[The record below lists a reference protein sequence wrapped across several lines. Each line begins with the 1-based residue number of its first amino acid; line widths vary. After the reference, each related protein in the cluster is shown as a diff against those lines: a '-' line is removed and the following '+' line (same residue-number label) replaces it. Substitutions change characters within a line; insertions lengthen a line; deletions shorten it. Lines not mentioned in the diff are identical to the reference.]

1 MILRKLLL
9 IPFLFAMILPAA
21 HAAEEARVGYVNV
34 QYLVDN
40 SPQAKAASSD
50 LEKKFGPQQQALQEQ
65 KQEFQRLQQKLQKD
79 GLVMSENERAEI
91 EQNLRELK
99 REIERGQKD
108 LREELNIQ
116 RNGILSEIHDAVMKS
131 VESLAREEGFDLI
144 VGQGALYASDA
155 VNLTDKVLA
164 RMKEQFDAQQ
174 SE

>member
-1 MILRKLLL
+1 MRKLLL
-9 IPFLFAMILPAA
+9 IPFLFAMILPVAQ
-21 HAAEEARVGYVNV
+21 AAEDTRIGYVDV

-50 LEKKFGPQQQALQEQ
+50 LEKKFGPQQQELQKQ

-79 GLVMSENERAEI
+79 GLVMSESERTGI
-91 EQNLRELK
+91 EQGLRELK

-116 RNGILSEIHDAVMKS
+116 RNGILSEIQSAVLKS
-131 VESLAREEGFDLI
+131 VKTLAQEEGFDLI

-164 RMKEQFDAQQ
+164 RMKEQFDAER

>member
-1 MILRKLLL
+1 MILRKISMAIVLLAGL
-9 IPFLFAMILPAA
+9 IPAA
-21 HAAEEARVGYVNV
+21 QAAEGSRIGYVDV

-40 SPQAKAASSD
+40 SPQAQAASSD
-50 LEKKFGPQQQALQEQ
+50 LETRFGPQQEALQKQ
-65 KQEFQRLQQKLQKD
+65 KEEFQRLQQKLQKD
-79 GLVMSENERAEI
+79 GLVMSDEERNET
-91 EQNLRELK
+91 EQRLRELK

-131 VESLAREEGFDLI
+131 VRNLAEEEGYDLI

-155 VNLTDKVLA
+155 VNLTDQVLS
-164 RMKEQFDAQQ
+164 RMKERFDTEK